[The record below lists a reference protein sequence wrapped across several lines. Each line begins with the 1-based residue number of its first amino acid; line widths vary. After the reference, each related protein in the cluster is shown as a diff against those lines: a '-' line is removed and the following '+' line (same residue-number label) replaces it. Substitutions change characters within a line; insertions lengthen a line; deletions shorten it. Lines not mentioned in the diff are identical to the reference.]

1 MENSTAMGFAKGL
14 LPKRGRRRPR
24 VLGRPGKAAVYHVV
38 SRTCGQ
44 EFLLGAV
51 EKERMRDLIGRVAAF
66 CGVELLT
73 YCILDN
79 HFHLLVE
86 VPGEVG
92 ELSDAELIRRAGY
105 LYGGKVR
112 PGQPLTLAMVE
123 GALAL
128 GGETRAYMRELLIRR
143 MGSLPMFVKVLKQRF
158 SIGYNRLNER
168 KGTLWEGPFRSV
180 LLENS
185 REVLAMVGAYI
196 DLNAVRAGIVE
207 DPKDYRF
214 CGYGEAVGKGKL
226 GEYALLR
233 RLAGMGFGMEA
244 VTGGVEKSRDGDPAD
259 VGLRGTQESVEAAG
273 RLYRLLMFEEATDG
287 SVSEKGRVLPRAAFW
302 RVNAAGGGLSR
313 GKLLRCRIRYLTE
326 GAVIGSRAF
335 VEDWF
340 SGVQATFGKRET
352 GARPMKGGD
361 FDGLCSLRNLRD
373 PVTLNNGLGGP
384 R

>member
-1 MENSTAMGFAKGL
+1 MNDSVAIGFAKGL

-24 VLGRPGKAAVYHVV
+24 VLGRPGKSAVYHVV

-92 ELSDAELIRRAGY
+92 DLSDAELIRRAGY

-128 GGETRAYMRELLIRR
+128 GGATRAYMRDLLLRR

-180 LLENS
+180 LVEPS
-185 REVLAMVGAYI
+185 REALAMVGAYI

-214 CGYGEAVGKGKL
+214 CGYGEAVGRGKL
-226 GEYALLR
+226 VEYALLR
-233 RLAGMGFGMEA
+233 RLAGMGFGVEARNGEME
-244 VTGGVEKSRDGDPAD
+244 KWRDGSR
-259 VGLRGTQESVEAAG
+259 RGETQEKMNAESVEAAR
-273 RLYRLLMFEEATDG
+273 RLYRLLMFETATDG
-287 SVSEKGRVLPRAAFW
+287 SSSEKGRVLSKAAFW
-302 RVNAAGGGLSR
+302 QVDAAGGGLSR
-313 GKLLRCRIRYLTE
+313 GQLLRCRIRYLTE

-340 SGVQATFGKRET
+340 AGVRNTFGGRES
-352 GARPMKGGD
+352 GARAMKGGD
-361 FDGLCSLRNLRD
+361 FSGLFSLRDLKEPIVSKD
-373 PVTLNNGLGGP
+373 GA
-384 R
+384 

>member
-1 MENSTAMGFAKGL
+1 MEASLAMGFAKGL

-24 VLGRPGKAAVYHVV
+24 VLGRQGKAAVYHVV

-66 CGVELLT
+66 CGVKLLT

-105 LYGGKVR
+105 LYGGKAR
-112 PGQPLTLAMVE
+112 PGQPLTLSMVE

-128 GGETRAYMRELLIRR
+128 GGETRAYMRALLIRR

-180 LLENS
+180 LVENS
-185 REVLAMVGAYI
+185 REALAMVGAYI

-214 CGYGEAVGKGKL
+214 CGYGEAVGKGSL

-233 RLAGMGFGMEA
+233 RLAGLGFGVEARNGVME
-244 VTGGVEKSRDGDPAD
+244 KWSDGDSAD
-259 VGLRGTQESVEAAG
+259 AGLRCTQESVEAAG
-273 RLYRLLMFEEATDG
+273 KSYRLLMFAEATDG
-287 SVSEKGRVLPRAAFW
+287 SSSEKGRVLPKAAFW
-302 RVNAAGGGLSR
+302 QVDAGGGELSR
-313 GKLLRCRIRYLTE
+313 EQLLRCRIRYLTE

-340 SGVQATFGKRET
+340 SGVRDNFGKRQT
-352 GARPMKGGD
+352 GARPMRGGN
-361 FDGLCSLRNLRD
+361 FGGLYSLRDLRE
-373 PVTLNNGLGGP
+373 PIG
-384 R
+384 